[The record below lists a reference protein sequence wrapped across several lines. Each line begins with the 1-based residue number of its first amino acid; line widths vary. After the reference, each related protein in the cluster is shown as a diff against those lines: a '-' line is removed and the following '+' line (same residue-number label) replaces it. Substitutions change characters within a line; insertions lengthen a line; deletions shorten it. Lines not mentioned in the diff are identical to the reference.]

1 MFIGQGLSLE
11 ARCAAQA
18 ERQAA
23 NTATAAASAAEVAA
37 AEQASSASPPFFA
50 LSQPAEMDS
59 IASLPTPA
67 SVDGTSP
74 AIAGRLLP
82 LVYADDFIEEGTPER
97 ALHPPHLP
105 QQHSASLGISHL
117 TPIPPAQH
125 QLPGAAQRAAL
136 SARAIQG
143 PARAQQHTAQWLRAT
158 LPPCE
163 HRGDA
168 QRCQQG
174 QHRGQ

>member
-11 ARCAAQA
+11 ARRAAQA

-59 IASLPTPA
+59 IASPPTPA
-67 SVDGTSP
+67 SVDGTFP
-74 AIAGRLLP
+74 AIAGSLSP

-97 ALHPPHLP
+97 ALHPPIFP
-105 QQHSASLGISHL
+105 NS
-117 TPIPPAQH
+117 
-125 QLPGAAQRAAL
+125 
-136 SARAIQG
+136 
-143 PARAQQHTAQWLRAT
+143 TAQV
-158 LPPCE
+158 
-163 HRGDA
+163 
-168 QRCQQG
+168 
-174 QHRGQ
+174 